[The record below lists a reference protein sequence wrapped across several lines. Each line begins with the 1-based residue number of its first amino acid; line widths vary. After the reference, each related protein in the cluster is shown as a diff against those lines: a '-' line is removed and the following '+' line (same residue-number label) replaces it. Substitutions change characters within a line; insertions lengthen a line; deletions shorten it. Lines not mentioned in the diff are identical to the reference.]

1 MTQAAQVTPPLSR
14 LCIHTA
20 TTRQLPLVDAVRE
33 YARIGAGG
41 VTVWRDAVAA
51 VGGATV
57 AKKMITDSGLEVVS
71 LCRGGFFVASTAAG
85 RQAAID
91 DNRRV
96 IDEAAELGADL
107 IVLVCGAGGRE
118 VGLAEARGQIADGI
132 AAVLPHA
139 AAAGDR
145 GGIRLAIEPLH
156 PMYADSRSAVN
167 TLRQANDLAER
178 IGSPRVGIAVDVYHT
193 WWDDGFEAE
202 VMRAGRSGRLMA
214 FHTCDFRSPTRDLL
228 NDRVLPGEGVIP
240 TRPLRH
246 IVERA
251 GWAGWIEVEVFSTE
265 YWAMDG
271 RAWVDRLKRA
281 YLQSA

>member
-1 MTQAAQVTPPLSR
+1 MTDAAEATPPLSR

-20 TTRQLPLVDAVRE
+20 TTRQLPLADALRE

-41 VTVWRDAVAA
+41 VTVWRDAVTAA
-51 VGGATV
+51 GGPKV
-57 AKKMITDSGLEVVS
+57 AAKMVADSGLRVVS
-71 LCRGGFFVASTAAG
+71 LCRGGFFVANTAAG

-118 VGLAEARGQIADGI
+118 VGLVEARGQIADGI

-145 GGIRLAIEPLH
+145 GGVRLAIEPLH
-156 PMYADSRSAVN
+156 PMYADTRSAVN
-167 TLRQANDLAER
+167 TLKQANDLADR
-178 IGSPRVGIAVDVYHT
+178 IGSARVGLAVDVYHT
-193 WWDDGFEAE
+193 WWDDAFEAE
-202 VMRAGRSGRLMA
+202 VLRASCAGRLLA

-240 TRPLRH
+240 TRRLRR
-246 IVERA
+246 IVECA
-251 GWAGWIEVEVFSTE
+251 GFAGWIEVEVFSVE

-271 RAWVDRLKRA
+271 RAWVDRLQKA
-281 YLQSA
+281 YLQFA